1 MDALGDSLLQLWF
14 AILNLV
20 ATIGEVLEP
29 WWPLILGLGAWVV
42 FWLFAVNWTR
52 LWEVLFSGGM
62 IGLLLIGAMAIL
74 VWGVVAP
81 PERGYHYLLGLEVSN
96 FVGKFVYVAALV
108 TIMFLCASAQ
118 MSGAL
123 PACCRF
129 GHEDER
135 LETFVV
141 ETDPGAHHH

>member
-1 MDALGDSLLQLWF
+1 MEALGDSLLQLWF

-29 WWPLILGLGAWVV
+29 WWGLILGLGAWVA

-52 LWEVLFSGGM
+52 LREVLFSGGI
-62 IGLLLIGAMAIL
+62 IGLILIAATAIL

-81 PERGYHYLLGLEVSN
+81 PEGGHHYLLGLTVSN